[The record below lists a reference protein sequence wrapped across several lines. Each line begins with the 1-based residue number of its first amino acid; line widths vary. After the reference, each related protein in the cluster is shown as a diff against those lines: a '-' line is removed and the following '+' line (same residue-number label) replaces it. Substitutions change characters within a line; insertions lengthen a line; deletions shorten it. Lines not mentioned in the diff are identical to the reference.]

1 MKKENFKTIIQI
13 KQMVKPSESKETT
26 ITEIKYNRNTQ
37 IKKTFEYISFYQK
50 IMCLDKKK
58 ALKEIG
64 GDTYI
69 PNKKDK
75 LFFGA
80 NCTIPRHK
88 VREWGKKHNISI
100 TVKPEKAN
108 VNVISN
114 NWVSSLFGYWG
125 SYYNILLDK
134 NNFIEY
140 LELNYANKVD
150 DLIKAIKDSESDKVL
165 ISRSDHRELM
175 GHKQLH
181 YGKKIYTPQE
191 LIDIKKENGIISS
204 YCEMFDDKEY
214 TKKNKEG
221 RSTNYE
227 WDILDDSTKKEQD
240 LNKIFNLSDTVT
252 TILDTTLIDIVNE
265 SSITIDNEMS
275 DQLKSMLHSTDNKNH
290 VLAMEIIANCNYRTS
305 LHKIL
310 LIFKDYG
317 NTVWNRPER
326 NHVNFKSLVKFIDLY
341 HWYNPSYDSI
351 INCLMKKKYLT
362 GDILSEFMPLVKEE
376 IEREASH
383 VHSIFKVNT
392 ITVSNDVKRYFGLE
406 VEYSKEELELLEE
419 IKKDE

>member
-13 KQMVKPSESKETT
+13 KQMIKPSESKDDAT
-26 ITEIKYNRNTQ
+26 ITDIKYSRNAQ
-37 IKKTFEYISFYQK
+37 IKSTFKYISFYQK
-50 IMCLDKKK
+50 VMCLDKKK

-64 GDTYI
+64 GDKYI

-108 VNVISN
+108 INVISN

-140 LELNYANKVD
+140 LELNYTNKVD

-165 ISRSDHRELM
+165 ISRSDHKKLM
-175 GHKQLH
+175 GHGHLN

-191 LIDIKKENGIISS
+191 LIDIKKETGIISS
-204 YCEMFDDKEY
+204 YCEMFDDKGY
-214 TKKNKEG
+214 TKYKEN
-221 RSTNYE
+221 RNINDYK
-227 WDILDDSTKKEQD
+227 WDILDDSTKKAQD
-240 LNKIFNLSDTVT
+240 LNKIFNLSDEVT

-275 DQLKSMLHSTDNKNH
+275 DQLKSMLQSTDNKNH

-351 INCLMKKKYLT
+351 ISCLMKKKYLT

-376 IEREASH
+376 IEKETSNM
-383 VHSIFKVNT
+383 HSIFQINT
-392 ITVSNDVKRYFGLE
+392 ITVSNDVKRYFGLD
-406 VEYSKEELELLEE
+406 VEYSKEELESQEHLQ
-419 IKKDE
+419 DT

>member
-13 KQMVKPSESKETT
+13 KQMVKPSESKETI
-26 ITEIKYNRNTQ
+26 ITEIKYNRNAQ

-50 IMCLDKKK
+50 
-58 ALKEIG
+58 IG

-165 ISRSDHRELM
+165 INRSDHRELM

-191 LIDIKKENGIISS
+191 LIDIKKENGII
-204 YCEMFDDKEY
+204 
-214 TKKNKEG
+214 
-221 RSTNYE
+221 
-227 WDILDDSTKKEQD
+227 L
-240 LNKIFNLSDTVT
+240 
-252 TILDTTLIDIVNE
+252 
-265 SSITIDNEMS
+265 
-275 DQLKSMLHSTDNKNH
+275 
-290 VLAMEIIANCNYRTS
+290 
-305 LHKIL
+305 
-310 LIFKDYG
+310 
-317 NTVWNRPER
+317 
-326 NHVNFKSLVKFIDLY
+326 
-341 HWYNPSYDSI
+341 
-351 INCLMKKKYLT
+351 
-362 GDILSEFMPLVKEE
+362 EE
-376 IEREASH
+376 
-383 VHSIFKVNT
+383 V
-392 ITVSNDVKRYFGLE
+392 
-406 VEYSKEELELLEE
+406 LLE
-419 IKKDE
+419 